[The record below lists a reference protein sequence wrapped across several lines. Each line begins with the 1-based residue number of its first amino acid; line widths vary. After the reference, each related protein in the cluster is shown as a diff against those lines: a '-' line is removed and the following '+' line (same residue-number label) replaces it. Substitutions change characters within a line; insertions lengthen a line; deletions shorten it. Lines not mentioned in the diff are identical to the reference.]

1 MYWHGP
7 RSVYRVQMAEQI
19 SHKKSL
25 RVSSLNKDRRL
36 LLREFY
42 NLENDPNKG
51 EQDAHIEGAAGK
63 SYTEDGQNPDVSA
76 STDGSTGELVK
87 KDALGAAEENQ
98 KKGTEDTDE
107 EIQNLPFKKLVQIHN
122 KLLGKETETNNSIK
136 NTIYENYY
144 DLIKVNNLLK
154 EITNANED
162 QVSKLKQTVETLI
175 KEL

>member
-1 MYWHGP
+1 
-7 RSVYRVQMAEQI
+7 MAEQI

-42 NLENDPNKG
+42 NLENEPNKG
-51 EQDAHIEGAAGK
+51 RQEARIGEKASEAHSGEEQVTDVNIDTEADTEKPVKDDELSATEEDLKEG
-63 SYTEDGQNPDVSA
+63 SED
-76 STDGSTGELVK
+76 
-87 KDALGAAEENQ
+87 AEE
-98 KKGTEDTDE
+98 
-107 EIQNLPFKKLVQIHN
+107 EIKNLPFKRLVQIHN

-144 DLIKVNNLLK
+144 DLIKVNDLLK

-162 QVSKLKQTVETLI
+162 QINKLKQTVESLI

>member
-1 MYWHGP
+1 
-7 RSVYRVQMAEQI
+7 MAEQI

-42 NLENDPNKG
+42 NLKNEPNKN
-51 EQDAHIEGAAGK
+51 EQNARVEGATNE
-63 SYTEDGQNPDVSA
+63 SHSEDGQGTDVNASA
-76 STDGSTGELVK
+76 RGSTDKQTMKGTLEAVEDDRK
-87 KDALGAAEENQ
+87 E
-98 KKGTEDTDE
+98 GTEDADE
-107 EIQNLPFKKLVQIHN
+107 EIQNLPFKRLVQIHN

-144 DLIKVNNLLK
+144 DLIKVNDLLK

-162 QVSKLKQTVETLI
+162 QVGKLKQTVEALI

>member
-1 MYWHGP
+1 MQWNGISDGYQVH
-7 RSVYRVQMAEQI
+7 MAEQI

-42 NLENDPNKG
+42 NLKNEPDKDGKDARIG
-51 EQDAHIEGAAGK
+51 EKVSEAHSEEGQVTDVNVD
-63 SYTEDGQNPDVSA
+63 TE
-76 STDGSTGELVK
+76 GSTEKPVK
-87 KDALGAAEENQ
+87 KDELSTAEENP
-98 KKGTEDTDE
+98 KEGSEDAEE
-107 EIQNLPFKKLVQIHN
+107 EIKNLPFKRLVQIHN

-144 DLIKVNNLLK
+144 DLIKVNDLLK

-162 QVSKLKQTVETLI
+162 QIRTLKQTVESLI

>member
-1 MYWHGP
+1 
-7 RSVYRVQMAEQI
+7 MAEQI

-25 RVSSLNKDRRL
+25 RINNLNKDRRL

-42 NLENDPNKG
+42 NLKNDPNEGK
-51 EQDAHIEGAAGK
+51 QDASTEGDTSGRH
-63 SYTEDGQNPDVSA
+63 SRDEHGTDVNESA
-76 STDGSTGELVK
+76 DENADELVQN
-87 KDALGAAEENQ
+87 DGLGVAV
-98 KKGTEDTDE
+98 EDRNEGKQQISE
-107 EIQNLPFKKLVQIHN
+107 EIQKLPFKSLVQIHN

-144 DLIKVNNLLK
+144 DLIKVNDLLK
-154 EITNANED
+154 EITDANKD